1 MEEERKDVA
10 TRYLRLV
17 TKTLEPHQL
26 LMLVRAKP
34 CSNPLFLRMTC
45 DEMIASAVFE
55 TVETTI
61 SQPFHPVTFRNA
73 CVRAGVVSELVQV
86 LLGGPESSTIVGGA
100 PVVSRFCGRGLGP
113 VCRSCLRGG
122 VPLAS
127 AWRSLRGPG
136 GSHRAVV

>member
-61 SQPFHPVTFRNA
+61 KRCTDQRD
-73 CVRAGVVSELVQV
+73 CLQ
-86 LLGGPESSTIVGGA
+86 LCTIA
-100 PVVSRFCGRGLGP
+100 LERFEGQARDRH
-113 VCRSCLRGG
+113 V
-122 VPLAS
+122 
-127 AWRSLRGPG
+127 
-136 GSHRAVV
+136 